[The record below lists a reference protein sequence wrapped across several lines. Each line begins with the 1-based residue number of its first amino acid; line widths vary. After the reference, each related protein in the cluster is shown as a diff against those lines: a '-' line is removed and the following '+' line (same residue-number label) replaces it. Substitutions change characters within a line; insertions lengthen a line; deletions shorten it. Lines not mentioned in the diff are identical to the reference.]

1 MLNKYV
7 FWPDVILFY
16 GALPKQIARHQHP
29 IIQLIIGTEKPFL
42 KKNPK
47 GEWESCR
54 SLLVAPNVS
63 HECDAADQMVFSLSI
78 HPETVLGEYL
88 MRSKLGEAD
97 HLQFTDRELAYFDY
111 KKIRQLIDG
120 EQCDELYQYCLHF
133 FSSVPIRKIRVKKDE
148 RIERVK
154 AYIKY
159 NLHERIT
166 SETLCQL
173 VFLSESRLLHLF
185 KEEMGLPIRNYILW
199 VRLTKA
205 LELILGGENLTHAAH
220 EAGFFDSAH
229 MSKTFV
235 KQLGINPAEIVRNS
249 KFVQVSVMEGA

>member
-1 MLNKYV
+1 MRNKYI
-7 FWPDVILFY
+7 FWPDVVLFY

-42 KKNPK
+42 KRNPK
-47 GEWESCR
+47 GEWIPCR

-63 HECDAADQMVFSLSI
+63 HECDAADQMIFSLNI
-78 HPETVLGEYL
+78 DPETVLGEYL
-88 MRSKLGEAD
+88 MRSRLSEVD
-97 HLQFTDRELAYFDY
+97 HVQFTDRELAYFDY
-111 KKIRQLIDG
+111 KKIRELID
-120 EQCDELYQYCLHF
+120 EERCDELYQYCLYF
-133 FSSVPIRKIRVKKDE
+133 FSSGPIRELRTDKDE
-148 RIERVK
+148 RVERVK
-154 AYIKY
+154 VYIKD
-159 NLHERIT
+159 NLHRRIT
-166 SETLCQL
+166 SEMLCQL

-205 LELILGGENLTHAAH
+205 LELILAGENLTYAAH